1 MQLDSI
7 QIRNILNKVYTLEE
21 KGNGGAYHMYKIS
34 KADTDEPVQCIQFQ
48 DGARGAEGSVDGC
61 LDVDLLEI
69 VRHRLICFNQGEFAT
84 RDTAIAIEKIE
95 EALLWLNKRIDD
107 RAKRKVLG
115 TMQP

>member
-7 QIRNILNKVYTLEE
+7 QIRNRLNKVYTLED

-84 RDTAIAIEKIE
+84 RDTAIAIQKIE
-95 EALLWLNKRIDD
+95 EALLWLNKGIDD
-107 RAKRKVLG
+107 KMRRQTFKSLKL
-115 TMQP
+115 

>member
-7 QIRNILNKVYTLEE
+7 QIRNRLNKVYTLED

-48 DGARGAEGSVDGC
+48 DGARGTEGSIDGC

-84 RDTAIAIEKIE
+84 RDTAIAIEKVE
-95 EALLWLNKRIDD
+95 EALLWINKGIDD
-107 RAKRKVLG
+107 KMKRQTFKSLKL
-115 TMQP
+115 

>member
-7 QIRNILNKVYTLEE
+7 QIRNRLNKVYTLEN

-84 RDTAIAIEKIE
+84 RDTAIAIQKIE
-95 EALLWLNKRIDD
+95 EALLWINKGIDD
-107 RAKRKVLG
+107 KMKRQTFKSLKL
-115 TMQP
+115 